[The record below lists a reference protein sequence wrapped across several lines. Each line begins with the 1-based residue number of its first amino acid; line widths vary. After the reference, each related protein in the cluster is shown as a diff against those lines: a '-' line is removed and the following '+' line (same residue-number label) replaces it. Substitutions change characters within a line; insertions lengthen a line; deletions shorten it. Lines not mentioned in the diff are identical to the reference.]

1 MIAYGI
7 VFLVAAFCNANG
19 EDAYLP
25 PYIKQC
31 SYTDPDFAACVKK
44 QVILSLPQF
53 TKGIPE
59 LGVPSIDPINLDDI
73 IIDGNGLKLSLRKAQ
88 MHGLSTVDV
97 TDLKVN
103 LKEESFTL
111 KFVANMSVSGVYN
124 IDGRILVL
132 PIKGDG
138 DCFIAVDNTEVE
150 ISSKLTPVKGKTGEH
165 LKLVTPNYK
174 YQIEKTT
181 FQFKNLFNGNKEL
194 SDTMHQF
201 ANANWKQ
208 LMDDLA
214 PPVIK
219 QIVRTG
225 VKAINKFFNKVTAQQ
240 LINDYPHD

>member
-25 PYIKQC
+25 SYIKQC
-31 SYTDPDFAACVKK
+31 SYNDAEFASCVKQ
-44 QVILSLPQF
+44 QVVLSLPQF

-59 LGVPSIDPINLDDI
+59 LGVPSIDPIDLDDI

-88 MHGLSTVDV
+88 MHGLSTVHV

-103 LKEESFTL
+103 LKDESFTL

-138 DCFIAVDNTEVE
+138 DCLILVDNTEVE

-194 SDTMHQF
+194 SDSMHQF

-240 LINDYPHD
+240 LINDYPLD